1 MEVILQ
7 ETVISEKITDQS
19 GSKTP
24 KVFVSSAVNYLRSL
38 NGRIKLTRQSL
49 DVPTDLI
56 YFAIKEWWAKSE
68 QTTCEVAT
76 IHSTFNFD
84 DGSFTIK
91 CTRMSNS
98 FRPLNEDTVLK
109 GQFLV

>member
-7 ETVISEKITDQS
+7 DTVISEKITDQS

-24 KVFVSSAVNYLRSL
+24 KVFISSAVNYLRSL
-38 NGRIKLTRQSL
+38 NGRIKLTRQNI

-76 IHSTFNFD
+76 IHSVFNFD
-84 DGSFTIK
+84 TGHFVIT
-91 CTRMSNS
+91 CTRMSNA
-98 FRPLNEDTVLK
+98 FRPLNEDEVLR
-109 GQFLV
+109 GQFLL